1 MLDANYDAE
10 GTDHFFAEGSDWEN
24 ANIPEEELAWLRE
37 DLAQNKKPTVVF
49 CHHPL
54 YEFYKEGSKFH
65 GTNFAEVQQMLQKSS
80 WVVAC
85 LHGHVHKEDVSI
97 INGVTYITRLGIV
110 DFEGVENNAFSIV
123 EVSKDGLKIEGYK
136 RSSSSDFKWS

>member
-97 INGVTYITRLGIV
+97 INGVTYITRLGMV
-110 DFEGVENNAFSIV
+110 DF
-123 EVSKDGLKIEGYK
+123 
-136 RSSSSDFKWS
+136 